1 MNIAFLC
8 TRSYLQEQGT
18 ALCLFNCI
26 LLALQ
31 PPISSY
37 HHRVELKQIWL
48 LPKFKLTNKQTTK
61 PPQNPNPQ
69 NQTKLAA
76 LFHGRKKKRVIEKTN
91 YTIPR
96 ALNKQT
102 NQPSNQPTNKNPM
115 LQGSWLSACDP
126 EICSHM
132 LSSMATPDRC
142 SWDILNKMLNKN
154 ISLTVSALKSC
165 SLLIN
170 CQGDCQQH
178 SASNR
183 TNIKTTRVFTFILG
197 SKSF

>member
-102 NQPSNQPTNKNPM
+102 NQPTKTQCYKEVGYQPAI
-115 LQGSWLSACDP
+115 QRSV
-126 EICSHM
+126 
-132 LSSMATPDRC
+132 
-142 SWDILNKMLNKN
+142 
-154 ISLTVSALKSC
+154 LTC
-165 SLLIN
+165 SLAWLLLT
-170 CQGDCQQH
+170 G
-178 SASNR
+178 
-183 TNIKTTRVFTFILG
+183 VPGTF
-197 SKSF
+197 